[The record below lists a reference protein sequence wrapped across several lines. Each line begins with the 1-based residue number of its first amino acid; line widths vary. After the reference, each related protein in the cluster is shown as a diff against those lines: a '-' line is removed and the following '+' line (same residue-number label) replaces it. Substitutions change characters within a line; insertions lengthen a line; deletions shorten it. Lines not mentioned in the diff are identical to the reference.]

1 MKFIDPLSH
10 VVDHGTHSIVPE
22 RPVYVILSTISF
34 CHFLNDLMQAL
45 MLAMYPLLKSSLSLS
60 FTQIGFLTIVFQCT
74 ASLLQPPI
82 GFWTDRHP
90 QPFSTVIGMG
100 FSFFGLLGIAFA
112 PTYHML
118 LLAAGL
124 VGIGSS
130 VFHPESSRIA
140 RIASGRSRGLGQS
153 LFQFGGNFGQ
163 AIGPL
168 CVALFVAPFGRISL
182 AKFAFVPIFGLLL
195 LIFVG
200 RWCMTINIPSRSL
213 VGRDSQVS
221 KKTIVCGMAILVVL
235 LFSKS
240 FYTASIT
247 SFFTFYLID
256 RFSITVDVA
265 QYYLFIFLFSA
276 AAGTFFG
283 GPIGDKYGKE
293 KVIWLSILGA
303 APFSLLLPYVNLIW
317 TGVLIACTGFI
328 ISSAFSVMMVYAQ
341 ELIPGRIGLVSGIFF
356 GFSFGLG
363 GIGAAVLGKLADSTN
378 IQTVYH
384 VCSFLP
390 LIGIFAFFLPSINID
405 TKKNKV

>member
-1 MKFIDPLSH
+1 MSSPVQLK
-10 VVDHGTHSIVPE
+10 
-22 RPVYVILSTISF
+22 PVYAILGTISF
-34 CHFLNDLMQAL
+34 CHFLNDMIQSL
-45 MLAMYPLLKSSLSLS
+45 MLAMYPLLKSNLSLS
-60 FTQIGFLTIVFQCT
+60 FTQIGLLTIVFQCT

-82 GFWTDRHP
+82 GLWTDRHP
-90 QPFSTVIGMG
+90 QPFSTLIGMA

-112 PTYHML
+112 SSYGLL
-118 LLAAGL
+118 LLAASL

-140 RIASGRSRGLGQS
+140 RLASGCRRGLGQS

-163 AIGPL
+163 ALGPL
-168 CVALFVAPFGRISL
+168 CVALFVAPFGRSSL
-182 AKFAFVPIFGLLL
+182 AKFSIIAVIGFCLLV
-195 LIFVG
+195 IVG
-200 RWCMTINIPSRSL
+200 RWYKTVNATDTFHIEKN
-213 VGRDSQVS
+213 VKFS
-221 KKTIVCGMAILVVL
+221 KKTAILGMVILIVM

-256 RFSITVDVA
+256 RFGITVDIA
-265 QYYLFIFLFSA
+265 QYYLFIFLFAA

-293 KVIWLSILGA
+293 KMIWISILGA
-303 APFSLLLPYVNLIW
+303 APFSLLLPYVNLRW
-317 TGVLIACTGFI
+317 TGILIASAGFI

-341 ELIPGRIGLVSGIFF
+341 ELMPGRVGLVSGIFF

-363 GIGAAVLGKLADSTN
+363 GVGAAVLGRLADATN

-390 LIGIFAFFLPSINID
+390 LIGIFAIFLPSLD
-405 TKKNKV
+405 DGKELKKETL